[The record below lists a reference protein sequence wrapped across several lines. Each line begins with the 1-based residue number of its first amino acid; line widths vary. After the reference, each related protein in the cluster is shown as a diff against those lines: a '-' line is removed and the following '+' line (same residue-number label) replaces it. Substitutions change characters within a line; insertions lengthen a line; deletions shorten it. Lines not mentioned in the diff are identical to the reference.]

1 MKVTTTMSKEEFN
14 KWLKCLRRSETN
26 TRQMPRVK
34 PSLIHHISNNEQL
47 STAKDITMQQVMV
60 SWTIEDWRRA
70 K

>member
-1 MKVTTTMSKEEFN
+1 MKITTTMSREEFN
-14 KWLKCLRRSETN
+14 KWLRCLRKGETD

-34 PSLIHHISNNEQL
+34 PSLIQQPNA
-47 STAKDITMQQVMV
+47 TATAINMQQVMV